1 MGLLLTGETLT
12 LQEWNFQDIL
22 NLTYKSNKEEAE
34 RIKQAE
40 WDEAIGPYCNG
51 MTYLEIEQ
59 FNNQYNN
66 F

>member
-12 LQEWNFQDIL
+12 LQEWNYQDIL

-40 WDEAIGPYCNG
+40 WDETIGPYCNG